1 MQRWLLF
8 IALVTACADNSVD
21 SNEAAKR
28 AYLGL
33 DESIP
38 TAIALGFAGF
48 NAASSAN
55 ISPQTGSGATAGTIT
70 VTGQVDQGSSAN
82 KGMRLDVGMV
92 AYSDGEVAVDGA
104 DVMITYNTSADPTMQ
119 PFLSMQLK
127 GIPTG
132 TLSGTLMG
140 TYEMSGDL
148 DGEVELNLTFD
159 GALMAGPSNTVV
171 CAPGTTTVTGTAT
184 QGSGSYAVMVM
195 L

>member
-1 MQRWLLF
+1 MQRCFVL
-8 IALVTACADNSVD
+8 ITLVTACADNSVD
-21 SNEAAKR
+21 SNEAAKQ

-33 DESIP
+33 DGSIP
-38 TAIALGFAGF
+38 TAITLGFAGF
-48 NAASSAN
+48 NAVSSAN
-55 ISPQTGSGATAGTIT
+55 IAPQTGSGAAAGTIT

-82 KGMRLDVGMV
+82 KGMRLNVDMAG
-92 AYSDGEVAVDGA
+92 YSDGDVDVDGA
-104 DVMITYNTSADPTMQ
+104 NITIIYDTGADPTTQ

-140 TYEMSGDL
+140 AYQMSGDL

-159 GALMAGPSNTVV
+159 GALMAGPNNTVMR
-171 CAPGTTTVTGTAT
+171 APGTTTVTGTAT
-184 QGSGSYAVMVM
+184 QGAGSYAVMVM